1 MSDQFN
7 QPGSATGIKWDEHQG
22 RLLLFTVKS
31 LEQDIN
37 TSFGAKDAI
46 RADLEVL
53 DGPNPERFLD
63 ILVFPQV
70 LQGQL
75 RSSIGHRVLGRL
87 GTGNAKPGQKP
98 PWRLFEATDAD
109 QAVARAHIAANDPP
123 PF

>member
-1 MSDQFN
+1 MSDEFN
-7 QPGSATGIKWDEHQG
+7 NPGSATGIKWDEHQG
-22 RLLLFTVKS
+22 RLLLFTVKT
-31 LEQDIN
+31 LETGIN
-37 TSFGAKDAI
+37 TSFGSKDAI

-53 DGPNPERFLD
+53 DGPEPERFID

-75 RSSIGHRVLGRL
+75 RSSIGGRVLGRL

-98 PWRLFEATDAD
+98 PWRLSEATDEDKAI
-109 QAVARAHIAANDPP
+109 ARKHIADNETP